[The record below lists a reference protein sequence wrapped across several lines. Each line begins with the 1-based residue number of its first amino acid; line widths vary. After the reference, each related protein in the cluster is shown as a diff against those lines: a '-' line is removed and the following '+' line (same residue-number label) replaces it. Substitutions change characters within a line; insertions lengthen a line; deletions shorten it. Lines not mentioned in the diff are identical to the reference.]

1 MMKTAAGSLRIASLL
16 TVALSL
22 GACSL
27 NQRIEEA
34 GRIDYK
40 SQGKQGPGLEVPPDL
55 AAPRGDNRYVMPE
68 RSVSDRTYSSFER
81 TRATERPVSASAAV
95 LPPVDGVRMERAGS
109 QRWLVIKAPPE
120 KVWPVVREFW
130 QESGFIVQTESPD
143 TGVLE
148 TDWAE
153 NRAKIPQDFI
163 RRALGGII
171 DGMYSTSERDR
182 FRTRL
187 ETTAEGT
194 EVFISHRGLIEVFT
208 NRQEDVTVWQPRPS
222 DPELEAEFLRRLM
235 LKFGVSSEQS
245 QAAVTATAVDPN
257 ERAKLINTGTTQVL
271 EVAESF
277 DRAWRRVGLALD
289 RGGFTVEDRDRS
301 QGLYF
306 VRYIDPEVEGGRVA
320 QKPGF
325 FARIFGSS
333 KQRAD
338 AAQKF
343 RIQVAGTAEQTRVN
357 VLGGDGQPVGDVD
370 RRTAGRILALL
381 HEQLK

>member
-1 MMKTAAGSLRIASLL
+1 MKSAAGALRAAGL
-16 TVALSL
+16 VCAALSV
-22 GACSL
+22 GACTL
-27 NQRIEEA
+27 NQRIEDA

-40 SQGKQGPGLEVPPDL
+40 SQGRQGPGLEVPPDL
-55 AAPRGDNRYVMPE
+55 ATPRGDNRYTMPE
-68 RSVSDRTYSSFER
+68 RSVSDRTFSGFER
-81 TRATERPVSASAAV
+81 SRTTERPVDSSNV
-95 LPPVDGVRMERAGS
+95 LPAVDGVRMERAGS
-109 QRWLVIKAPPE
+109 QRWLVIQAPAE
-120 KVWPVVREFW
+120 KVWPVLREFW
-130 QESGFIVQTESPD
+130 QESGFIVQTESPG
-143 TGVLE
+143 TGVME

-153 NRAKIPQDFI
+153 NRAKIPQDFV
-163 RRALGGII
+163 RRTLGRVI
-171 DGMYSTSERDR
+171 DNLYSTSERDR

-187 ETTAEGT
+187 ETTAAGT
-194 EVFISHRGLIEVFT
+194 EVYISHRGMVEVFT
-208 NRQEDVTVWQPRPS
+208 NRQEDTTVWQPRPS
-222 DPELEAEFLRRLM
+222 DPELEAEFLRRVM
-235 LKFGVSSEQS
+235 LKFGVSNEQS
-245 QAAVTATAVDPN
+245 QAAVAATASPSG
-257 ERAKLINTGTTQVL
+257 ERASLINVGATQEL
-271 EVAESF
+271 EVAEGF

-325 FARIFGSS
+325 FARLFGSS

-343 RIQVAGTAEQTRVN
+343 RIHVTGAAEQTRVT

-370 RRTAGRILALL
+370 RRTAARILALL